1 MNTPMTPEAL
11 KRAFEEEL
19 MNIAPDA
26 SLDGVAEDADL
37 RDALDLDSMDIM
49 NLVIALHDRLG
60 IDIPDKDA
68 AQLVTIKGAVD
79 YLSSKR

>member
-1 MNTPMTPEAL
+1 MTHDAL
-11 KRAFEEEL
+11 RRAFEEEL
-19 MNIAPDA
+19 LAIAPDA

-60 IDIPDKDA
+60 VDIPDKDA
-68 AQLVTIKGAVD
+68 AQLVTIKGALD
-79 YLSSKR
+79 YLKGKS

>member
-1 MNTPMTPEAL
+1 MSTPMTRDAL
-11 KRAFEEEL
+11 KRVFEEEL
-19 MNIAPDA
+19 MVIAPDA

-60 IDIPDKDA
+60 VDLPDKDA
-68 AQLVTIKGAVD
+68 AQLVTIRGALD
-79 YLSSKR
+79 YLSTKS

>member
-1 MNTPMTPEAL
+1 MSTPMTAEAL

-60 IDIPDKDA
+60 VDIPDKDA
-68 AQLVTIKGAVD
+68 VQLVTIRGAID
-79 YLSSKR
+79 YLSSKG

>member
-1 MNTPMTPEAL
+1 MNTPMTPDAL
-11 KRAFEEEL
+11 KSAFAEEL
-19 MNIAPDA
+19 LNIAPDA
-26 SLDGVAEDADL
+26 NLDGVAEDADL

-68 AQLVTIKGAVD
+68 AQLVTIRGAID
-79 YLSSKR
+79 YLSSKL